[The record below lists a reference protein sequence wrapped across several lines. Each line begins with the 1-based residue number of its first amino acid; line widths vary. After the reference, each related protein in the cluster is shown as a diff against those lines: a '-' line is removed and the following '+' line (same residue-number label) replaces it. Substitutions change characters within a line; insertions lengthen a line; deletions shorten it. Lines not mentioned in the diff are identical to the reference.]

1 LDPPLRNRPRERRTC
16 HLVGARGPRADDRGV
31 NDRSSD
37 SQDVERC
44 GAPAAA
50 YAGALRAGDSSAA
63 AGVLVEALHAG
74 LAGVRLLDRIVA
86 PALHEIGRLW
96 ERGEI
101 TVADEH
107 LATAITHRG
116 LALVYPELLS
126 ALPGSQPRVLLAG
139 VQGERHALGLRIV
152 ADVLEGAGHDVLY
165 LGADVPRAALLD
177 AVLRHAPAA
186 VGLAATLS
194 ASAEPLAE
202 AIDDLHGLDTGAL
215 LLIGGQGVPSVLR
228 SDPRAV
234 YAGSAEAALSVLA
247 GARPRTPARRGP
259 ISIPDAR
266 PAPAPAEGG
275 SLLERSVDAAAGAAD
290 EARRMAQT
298 AYRYRDLAFR
308 DPMTGLWNRRALD
321 DRLAALADAGQP
333 VPPTVMVDID
343 HFKRVN
349 DLHGHEAGDRVL
361 AAVAE
366 AISDN
371 VRECDFAA
379 RYGGDEFAV
388 LLHGASQEVARHVA
402 ERVRTAVAGSL
413 ELPVTVSIGI
423 AEQTG
428 DRRLTLLAADRALY
442 EAKRAGRNRVA

>member
-1 LDPPLRNRPRERRTC
+1 
-16 HLVGARGPRADDRGV
+16 V
-31 NDRSSD
+31 
-37 SQDVERC
+37 
-44 GAPAAA
+44 A
-50 YAGALRAGDSSAA
+50 YVDALRAGESSAA
-63 AGVLVEALHAG
+63 ADVLVEALRSG
-74 LAGVRLLDRIVA
+74 LAGIWLLDRIVA
-86 PALHEIGRLW
+86 PALREIGRLW

-107 LATAITHRG
+107 LATAITHRV

-139 VQGERHALGLRIV
+139 VQGEQHALGLRIV

-165 LGADVPRAALLD
+165 LGADVPLAALLD
-177 AVLRHAPAA
+177 AVRRHAPAA

-194 ASAEPLAE
+194 ASAEPLAH
-202 AIDDLHGLDTGAL
+202 AIDALHGLGTGAL

-234 YAGSAEAALSVLA
+234 YAGSAEDALSVLA
-247 GARPRTPARRGP
+247 GAPRRTTAQRGP
-259 ISIPDAR
+259 VSIPNAP
-266 PAPAPAEGG
+266 PAPA
-275 SLLERSVDAAAGAAD
+275 SLDGDSILERSTEAAAGAAD
-290 EARRMAQT
+290 EARRMART
-298 AYRYRDLAFR
+298 AYRYRELAFR

-321 DRLAALADAGQP
+321 HRLAALADAGQP

-349 DLHGHEAGDRVL
+349 DRYGHEAGDRVL
-361 AAVAE
+361 AAVAA

-371 VRECDFAA
+371 VRDCDFAA

-388 LLHGASQEVARHVA
+388 LLYGASQEVARRVA
-402 ERVRTAVAGSL
+402 ERVRSAVADSL

-423 AEQTG
+423 ADATG
-428 DRRLTLLAADRALY
+428 DRRLSLLAADRALY
-442 EAKRAGRNRVA
+442 EAKRAGRNCVVA

>member
-1 LDPPLRNRPRERRTC
+1 
-16 HLVGARGPRADDRGV
+16 V
-31 NDRSSD
+31 NNRSSD
-37 SQDVERC
+37 SQDDQCCGLLVE
-44 GAPAAA
+44 P
-50 YAGALRAGDSSAA
+50 YLEALRAGDSSAA
-63 AGVLVEALHAG
+63 VDVLVEALHSG
-74 LAGVRLLDRIVA
+74 LAGVWLLDRIVA
-86 PALHEIGRLW
+86 PALREIGRLW

-107 LATAITHRG
+107 LATAITHRA

-139 VQGERHALGLRIV
+139 VQGEQHALGLRIV

-165 LGADVPRAALLD
+165 LGADVPLAALLD

-194 ASAEPLAE
+194 ASAEPLAR
-202 AIDDLHGLDTGAL
+202 AIDDLHGLGTEAL

-234 YAGSAEAALSVLA
+234 YAGSAEDALAALA
-247 GARPRTPARRGP
+247 GAPRRAAAQPGP
-259 ISIPDAR
+259 ISIPNAP
-266 PAPAPAEGG
+266 PAPASADGG
-275 SLLERSVDAAAGAAD
+275 SILERSTEAAAGAAD
-290 EARRMAQT
+290 EARRMARS
-298 AYRYRDLAFR
+298 AYRYRHLAFR
-308 DPMTGLWNRRALD
+308 DPVTGLWNRRALD
-321 DRLAALADAGQP
+321 DRLAALADAGRP
-333 VPPTVMVDID
+333 LPPTVMVDID

-349 DLHGHEAGDRVL
+349 DLYGHEAGDRVL
-361 AAVAE
+361 AAVAK
-366 AISDN
+366 AISEN

-388 LLHGASQEVARHVA
+388 LLHGASQKVAHHVA
-402 ERVRTAVAGSL
+402 ERVRTAVADSL

-423 AEQTG
+423 AEATG

-442 EAKRAGRNRVA
+442 EAKRAGRNCVVG